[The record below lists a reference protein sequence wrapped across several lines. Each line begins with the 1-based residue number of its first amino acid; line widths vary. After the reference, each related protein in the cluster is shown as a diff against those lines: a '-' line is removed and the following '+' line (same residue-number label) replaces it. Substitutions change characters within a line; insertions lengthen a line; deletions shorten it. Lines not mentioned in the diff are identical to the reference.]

1 MACNS
6 LLMNADT
13 AGELFLFERPHAGN
27 KVGCFGIM
35 GWDSDDLNEPPSQ
48 PDQILEH
55 PLAWAAENDLEK
67 TVLTTE

>member
-27 KVGCFGIM
+27 KVGRFGIM
-35 GWDSDDLNEPPSQ
+35 GWDFDDLNEPPSQ

>member
-1 MACNS
+1 
-6 LLMNADT
+6 
-13 AGELFLFERPHAGN
+13 
-27 KVGCFGIM
+27 M